1 MKLMYMIEKSRLAA
15 FVPPANIR
23 TGYALDSDFVE
34 ISSTSL

>member
-1 MKLMYMIEKSRLAA
+1 MKLMYMIEKSRLTA

-23 TGYALDSDFVE
+23 MGYALDSDFVE